1 MNAVAGA
8 SQIRRP
14 RSAVGLLTH
23 QIRYEQLSFWRNPQ
37 SAFFT
42 FMFPVLII
50 VIFGAVF
57 NDSRAEPVTTTA

>member
-1 MNAVAGA
+1 MRAVTEPSRSG
-8 SQIRRP
+8 QR

-42 FMFPVLII
+42 FMFPVLI
-50 VIFGAVF
+50 VVPSGRSSMTAG
-57 NDSRAEPVTTTA
+57 RARSTTA